1 MTELQYN
8 HTLQGIK
15 AGKRLIKTILIIDDS
30 PIARKMLKSCLP
42 MDQGYEFHE
51 AGDGKQGYEKYQEL
65 NPDVTFMDL
74 TMPVMTGYESIEKI
88 IEFDKNAVII
98 VVTADVQMKAIKTVM
113 DSGAFMVLKKP
124 LKRDEIQSAL
134 LKAQDALQAEI

>member
-1 MTELQYN
+1 MN
-8 HTLQGIK
+8 NK
-15 AGKRLIKTILIIDDS
+15 ILIVDDS

-42 MDQGYEFHE
+42 KDQGFEFNE
-51 AGDGKQGYEKYQEL
+51 AADGKEGYEKYQEL

-88 IEFDKNAVII
+88 IEYDKNAIII
-98 VVTADVQMKAIKTVM
+98 VVTADVQMNAIKTVM

-124 LKRDEIQSAL
+124 LKKEELNLAL
-134 LKAQDALQAEI
+134 GKALEMLKQAT

>member
-1 MTELQYN
+1 MN
-8 HTLQGIK
+8 NM
-15 AGKRLIKTILIIDDS
+15 ILIVDDS

-42 MDQGYEFHE
+42 KDQGFEYHE
-51 AGDGKQGYEKYQEL
+51 AGDGKEGFEKYQEL

-88 IEFDKNAVII
+88 IEFDKDALII

-113 DSGAFMVLKKP
+113 DSGAFMVLRKP
-124 LKRDEIQSAL
+124 LKKEEINMAL
-134 LKAQDALQAEI
+134 DKALSTLKQTT

>member
-1 MTELQYN
+1 MN
-8 HTLQGIK
+8 NI
-15 AGKRLIKTILIIDDS
+15 ILIVDDS

-42 MDQGYEFHE
+42 KDQGFEYHE
-51 AGDGKQGYEKYQEL
+51 AGDGKEGFEKYQEL

-88 IEFDKNAVII
+88 IEFDKNAIII

-113 DSGAFMVLKKP
+113 DSGAFMVLRKP
-124 LKRDEIQSAL
+124 LEKEEINMAL
-134 LKAQDALQAEI
+134 DKALSTLKQTT